1 MEHVAD
7 NPMTDV
13 TKASSAQEC
22 PDPLKIPEKTRL
34 ERITLEPIPSVG
46 LLGLD
51 KGSWHCGGGMG
62 GL

>member
-1 MEHVAD
+1 MNDNHVGVLERATSEEH
-7 NPMTDV
+7 PT
-13 TKASSAQEC
+13 QE
-22 PDPLKIPEKTRL
+22 PIPPEKVQL
-34 ERITLEPIPSVG
+34 EKIALDPIPSVG

>member
-1 MEHVAD
+1 MHEEPVALI
-7 NPMTDV
+7 
-13 TKASSAQEC
+13 SSREDTNNHDEQV
-22 PDPLKIPEKTRL
+22 KTPEKVKL